1 MVQLMTLIDDHRPHP
16 IAIKWK
22 SVVFDSIPSVHI
34 TIQIKIKIKVAIA
47 IAIAIEIVIAIKM
60 EIELAISIQII
71 IKMATTTIQN
81 IVRLCCW
88 TRLRCRLQFNT
99 EHWMLLSYKESS
111 NPLLIW
117 YGFIK
122 LISSIPQY
130 IYWYAY

>member
-1 MVQLMTLIDDHRPHP
+1 MTLNHDHRPHP
-16 IAIKWK
+16 ISIKWK
-22 SVVFDSIPSVHI
+22 SVVFNSIPSVHI

-47 IAIAIEIVIAIKM
+47 IAIAREIVILIEM

-88 TRLRCRLQFNT
+88 TRIQCRLQFNT
-99 EHWMLLSYKESS
+99 EHWMLLSCKESS

-117 YGFIK
+117 YAFIK
-122 LISSIPQY
+122 LIRLFCWSSIINPT
-130 IYWYAY
+130 I